1 MTGGLSNARL
11 ASAAEL
17 VRQNAIFADIGTD
30 HAYLPLFLL
39 ESGRINFAYCSD
51 INEGPLASARKN
63 AEERGMVDKMDFILT
78 DGATVLRDRGIT
90 EIEGMLG
97 RVATVVTCPN
107 NSAVIDSEVAVGC
120 GNVRRVTVLE
130 FKDINGGIDV
140 VATDLL
146 CSAYVYGNVIKSE

>member
-63 AEERGMVDKMDFILT
+63 AEERGMVDKPAAVAAGPRGWPLSWLGCPGAIL
-78 DGATVLRDRGIT
+78 A
-90 EIEGMLG
+90 
-97 RVATVVTCPN
+97 
-107 NSAVIDSEVAVGC
+107 SA
-120 GNVRRVTVLE
+120 L
-130 FKDINGGIDV
+130 
-140 VATDLL
+140 
-146 CSAYVYGNVIKSE
+146 